1 MNANYIQYSS
11 VKIIV
16 SGRVQGVG
24 FRYYIARIAGEM
36 GLSGY
41 AKNLFTG
48 EVEIAAEGRKEFL
61 DILIE
66 KAKEGPGNS
75 RVSSCKVEWLDFN
88 KKYDKFETL

>member
-1 MNANYIQYSS
+1 MNANYIQFSS

-24 FRYYIARIAGEM
+24 FRYYIARIADEM

>member
-1 MNANYIQYSS
+1 MNANYIQFSS

-24 FRYYIARIAGEM
+24 FRYYIARIADEM
-36 GLSGY
+36 GLTGY

-66 KAKEGPGNS
+66 KAKEGPRNS
-75 RVSSCKVEWLDFN
+75 RVSSCKVEWLDFK